1 MSAEGPYS
9 FNAKPKAVGNT
20 GRRSRK
26 KYRPAEDEGPVS
38 ANIMYDRRVVRGNT
52 YAAQV
57 VQANARAEEMARSQ
71 AGEAQAQTP
80 MDVMDPMGPMG
91 NEIEP
96 VEGRKHIDV
105 QTDNYLEELTDR
117 RPEVNEETQTEA
129 FMDRPPLPLF
139 IPSKTGLDK
148 ETQVE
153 DDLFDF
159 DLEVEPILEVLVG
172 KTMEQGMQEVLE
184 EEELATIRRRQ
195 EEFEQDRNIEL
206 AEVQR
211 LEAEAKRAYD
221 EKERRMVQE
230 EGRIVREKDV
240 SEKVQAR
247 AFAKDYL
254 GDLHENVFG
263 SLMDT
268 GHFYDPLAKEVE
280 EIFLPWINDNVVEE
294 LDRVAL
300 SRKLTTKVLEAAVQ
314 LGQEQ
319 AAAGERKLSASKLD
333 AEAQEKSAYGKLA
346 EIEAKAAE
354 EAAAAAAAAAEGGD
368 PEAKEA
374 EGDAAEE

>member
-1 MSAEGPYS
+1 MIEPNDMADNTYS
-9 FNAKPKAVGNT
+9 FNAKPKAIAQQ
-20 GRRSRK
+20 RRRK
-26 KYRPAEDEGPVS
+26 KYRPGNENEGPVP

-57 VQANARAEEMARSQ
+57 VAANVRAEEMARQEASASQ
-71 AGEAQAQTP
+71 QQNVNMGEEMMP
-80 MDVMDPMGPMG
+80 MNDEV
-91 NEIEP
+91 EP

-172 KTMEQGMQEVLE
+172 KTMEQSMQEVLE
-184 EEELATIRRRQ
+184 EEELAMIRRRQ
-195 EEFEQDRNIEL
+195 EEFEQTRNVEL

-211 LEAEAKRAYD
+211 LEAEAKRSYD
-221 EKERRMVQE
+221 EKERRKIQE
-230 EGRIVREKDV
+230 SERIVREKEV
-240 SEKVQAR
+240 GEKVKAR
-247 AFAKDYL
+247 AYAKDYL

-263 SLMDT
+263 NLMET

-280 EIFLPWINDNVVEE
+280 EIFMPWISDGVVDE

-314 LGQEQ
+314 LGNEQ
-319 AAAGERKLSASKLD
+319 ALKGGNALNESALKE
-333 AEAQEKSAYGKLA
+333 AEQEKSAYARLA
-346 EIEAKAAE
+346 EIERKAEEERLAAESKEGDDAEAGAE
-354 EAAAAAAAAAEGGD
+354 EAES
-368 PEAKEA
+368 
-374 EGDAAEE
+374 

>member
-1 MSAEGPYS
+1 MAEGPYS
-9 FNAKPKAVGNT
+9 FNAKPKAVGNNNIS
-20 GRRSRK
+20 RSRSRK
-26 KYRPAEDEGPVS
+26 KYRPSAEDEGPVP

-57 VQANARAEEMARSQ
+57 VAANAQAEEVVRGGGDNQGQQQMEQ
-71 AGEAQAQTP
+71 
-80 MDVMDPMGPMG
+80 MMPMG
-91 NEIEP
+91 NEVEA

-139 IPSKTGLDK
+139 IPSKTGQDK

-195 EEFEQDRNIEL
+195 EEFEQTRNVEL

-211 LEAEAKRAYD
+211 LEAEGKRAFD
-221 EKERRMVQE
+221 EKERRKLQE
-230 EGRIVREKDV
+230 EDRIVREKDV
-240 SEKVQAR
+240 TEKVQAR

-254 GDLHENVFG
+254 GDLHEDVFG
-263 SLMDT
+263 NLMDT

-300 SRKLTTKVLEAAVQ
+300 SRQLTTKVLEAAV
-314 LGQEQ
+314 
-319 AAAGERKLSASKLD
+319 
-333 AEAQEKSAYGKLA
+333 
-346 EIEAKAAE
+346 
-354 EAAAAAAAAAEGGD
+354 
-368 PEAKEA
+368 
-374 EGDAAEE
+374 

>member
-1 MSAEGPYS
+1 MAENTYS
-9 FNAKPKAVGNT
+9 FNAKPKAIGQQ
-20 GRRSRK
+20 RRRK
-26 KYRPAEDEGPVS
+26 KYRPGMEDEGPVP

-57 VQANARAEEMARSQ
+57 VAANVRAEEMARQQQNTGGQQGSQ
-71 AGEAQAQTP
+71 QEQEMMPMNDEVEA
-80 MDVMDPMGPMG
+80 
-91 NEIEP
+91 

-172 KTMEQGMQEVLE
+172 KTMEQSMQEVLE
-184 EEELATIRRRQ
+184 EEELAMIRRRQ
-195 EEFEQDRNIEL
+195 EEFEQTRNVEL

-211 LEAEAKRAYD
+211 LEAEARRSFD
-221 EKERRMVQE
+221 EKERRKIQE
-230 EGRIVREKDV
+230 GERIVREKEV

-247 AFAKDYL
+247 AYAKDYL

-263 SLMDT
+263 SLMET

-280 EIFLPWINDNVVEE
+280 EIFMPWVSEGVVDE

-314 LGQEQ
+314 LGKEQSEQ
-319 AAAGERKLSASKLD
+319 AGAALNASAIAG
-333 AEAQEKSAYGKLA
+333 AEQEKTAYGRLA
-346 EIEAKAAE
+346 EIEKKAEEERLAAE
-354 EAAAAAAAAAEGGD
+354 AGKEGEEEEAGGED
-368 PEAKEA
+368 EA
-374 EGDAAEE
+374 E